1 MFRKNIIGLAALVAL
16 ALSAFAASIAN
27 ATETAPVWS
36 VTKSGVLTELASGVS
51 EEVTEATKVTKNF
64 VLKQTELAGIT
75 IECTVVKLKTAKITG
90 TKGGSGGGIT
100 FEGCKAT
107 APAADVKCEVGVKG
121 VLTTVPVSAEL
132 LGTAKEPKVK
142 FFPTTGTLLLEVKLS
157 EIKGEKCTGAGTY
170 LVTGFATGN
179 GNNGTA
185 EKEHSI
191 AFTTT
196 SGSALVFGGAKSTF
210 TGTDGVTLN
219 TGDLWGAM

>member
-36 VTKSGVLTELASGVS
+36 VTKSGVLTELAAGVS
-51 EEVTEATKVTKNF
+51 EEVTEATKVTENF

-107 APAADVKCEVGVKG
+107 APAADVKCEVGSKG

-142 FFPTTGTLLLEVKLS
+142 FFPTTGTQFIEVKLT
-157 EIKGEKCTGAGTY
+157 EVGGEKCTGAGLY
-170 LVTGFATGN
+170 KVTGSATGN
-179 GNNGTA
+179 GDNGTA
-185 EKEHSI
+185 AKEHAI
-191 AFTTT
+191 KFTST
-196 SGSALVFGGAKSTF
+196 SGSALVFGGAKAVL
-210 TGTDGVTLN
+210 TGTGGVTLKSGN
-219 TGDLWGAM
+219 AFGAM